1 MRSHAVPL
9 GGSDGVKRGNPA
21 VGVRG
26 AGVGAEVAARDAAHA
41 VHTEGSAARA
51 AMKGIEVVAAI
62 GGWLRREQEMDELFA
77 LVEADFLAMDW
88 DGDGVISA
96 AELRRVGMQRSLSRA
111 RVDKFLR
118 EADANQDGVLG
129 FSEFLATVSSLDFP
143 AG

>member
-1 MRSHAVPL
+1 M
-9 GGSDGVKRGNPA
+9 
-21 VGVRG
+21 
-26 AGVGAEVAARDAAHA
+26 AARDAAHA

-51 AMKGIEVVAAI
+51 AMKGIGVVAAI
-62 GGWLRREQEMDELFA
+62 GDWPRREQEMDELFA